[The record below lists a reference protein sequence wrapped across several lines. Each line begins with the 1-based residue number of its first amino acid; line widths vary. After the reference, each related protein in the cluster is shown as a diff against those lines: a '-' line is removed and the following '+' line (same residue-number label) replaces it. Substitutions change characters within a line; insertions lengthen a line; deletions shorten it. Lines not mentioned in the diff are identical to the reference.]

1 MITMKRTKID
11 VDEVVRL
18 KELGYTQKQIAE
30 RMNVTQQAISF
41 VFLQRRDREKQR
53 VEIGVRI

>member
-1 MITMKRTKID
+1 MAHSKID

-18 KELGYTQKQIAE
+18 RELGYTQKQIAK

-41 VFLQRRDREKQR
+41 VLLQIKDRRKE
-53 VEIGVRI
+53 ESETGVRI